1 MGSRIIATGACL
13 PEKAVSNEEL
23 GKLINEINGLEGT
36 EGIDDQWVAK
46 RSGIHERRIVT
57 GENTSDL
64 AAGAAQQVL
73 TRSGTAAEDIDLII
87 VASCTPDYQT
97 PNLGSMV
104 QRQIGADRAV
114 CFGISAACSGFIFAL
129 SVADKYIGSGLAKKA
144 IVIGA
149 EVLSKATDW
158 SDKNT
163 CVLFGDGAAAVL
175 IEHSETQAIL
185 GEELGS
191 KGSKSQVL
199 TNGYFPAANAFNG
212 VEPMKVEDAYTRM
225 DGLEVFSFAVKK
237 LSSSIMSV
245 LDKEGLSLDDIKYI
259 VPHQANLRIIEAVVK
274 RLGTEQDKFYVNL
287 DRFGNTSSASIPIAL
302 NELNEEGK
310 LERGDKI
317 VLAGFGGGLT
327 WGTMLIE
334 W

>member
-1 MGSRIIATGACL
+1 MGSRIIATGAGL

-23 GKLINEINGLEGT
+23 GKLINGKNGI
-36 EGIDDQWVAK
+36 EGIDDQWVVK

-64 AAGAAQQVL
+64 AVKAAQQVL
-73 TRSGTAAEDIDLII
+73 ARSGTEAKDIDMI
-87 VASCTPDYQT
+87 VAATCTPDYQT

-104 QRQIGADRAV
+104 QRHIGADNAV
-114 CFGISAACSGFIFAL
+114 CFGVSAACSGFVFAL
-129 SVADKYIGSGLAKKA
+129 SIADKYIGSGMAEKV

-175 IEHSETQAIL
+175 LERSEKQTIL
-185 GEELGS
+185 KEELGS
-191 KGSKSQVL
+191 KGSKSHVL
-199 TNGYFPAANAFNG
+199 TNGYFPGANAFND
-212 VEPMKVEDAYTRM
+212 VEPMKADDAYIHM

-259 VPHQANLRIIEAVVK
+259 VPHQANLRIIEAVAK
-274 RLGTEQDKFYVNL
+274 RLGAEQDKFYVNL
-287 DRFGNTSSASIPIAL
+287 SRFGNTSSASIPIAL
-302 NELNEEGK
+302 NERNEEGK
-310 LERGDKI
+310 LKRGDRI